1 MQRLVWQR
9 VFFQKRQVFSMEYKD
24 LEVFVQ
30 LAEHQNLG
38 VVSQLVH
45 CSPSTLS
52 RRLKRMEESVGA
64 LLFDRE
70 GTRLQLTADGILF
83 RQHAKQVLELWHQF
97 KLSIQRQSSELQ
109 GQLSIYCSVTASYSF
124 LSELLSRFRAQYP
137 LVDIRLKTGD
147 AAESIPH
154 VQSGDVDMVIAA
166 RPDQLAANLTFKTI
180 TPAPLLFIAPVSN
193 QSVPELLEDTIRWDK
208 VPLVLSETGLAR
220 TRVDRWFKKQ
230 RLKQNI
236 YAKVSGHE
244 AIVSM
249 VSLGCGVG
257 VVPDLVLKNSPLM
270 NKVRILDVQP
280 ELEPFAVGLCA
291 QSKRLHEPLISALW
305 QTVMWE

>member
-1 MQRLVWQR
+1 
-9 VFFQKRQVFSMEYKD
+9 MEYKD
-24 LEVFVQ
+24 LEVFIQ
-30 LAEHQNLG
+30 LAEHQHLG

-52 RRLKRMEESVGA
+52 RRLKRMEESIGCN
-64 LLFDRE
+64 LFNRQ
-70 GTRLQLTADGILF
+70 GTRLHLTDEGDQF
-83 RQHAKQVLELWHQF
+83 RQHAEQVLGLWHQL
-97 KLSIQRQSSELQ
+97 KISMQRQASELQ

-124 LSELLSRFRAQYP
+124 LPELLSRFRSQYP
-137 LVDIRLKTGD
+137 LVDIRLKTED
-147 AAESIPH
+147 AAESISH

-180 TPAPLLFIAPVSN
+180 TPASLLFIAPASN
-193 QSVPELLEDTIRWDK
+193 QAIPELLEEDIRWDK
-208 VPLVLSETGLAR
+208 VPLVLSQTGLAR
-220 TRVDRWFKKQ
+220 TRVDRWFKQ
-230 RLKQNI
+230 RRLKQNI
-236 YAKVSGHE
+236 YGQVSGNE

-270 NKVRILDVQP
+270 SKVRILEVQP
-280 ELEPFAVGLCA
+280 ELESFAVGLCA

>member
-1 MQRLVWQR
+1 MD
-9 VFFQKRQVFSMEYKD
+9 YKD

-38 VVSQLVH
+38 AVSQLFH

-52 RRLKRMEESVGA
+52 RRLKRMEESIGSD
-64 LLFDRE
+64 LFDRE
-70 GTRLQLTADGILF
+70 GTRIKLTEEGKLF

-97 KLSIQRQSSELQ
+97 KLSMQRQSSELQ

-147 AAESIPH
+147 AAESIAH
-154 VQSGDVDMVIAA
+154 AQSGDVDVVIAA
-166 RPDQLAANLTFKTI
+166 RPDQLAANLTFKAI
-180 TPAPLLFIAPVSN
+180 TPAPLLFIAPSSS
-193 QSVPELLEDTIRWDK
+193 QAVPELLSEEISWDK

-220 TRVDRWFKKQ
+220 TRVDRWFKQK
-230 RLKQNI
+230 RLKQTI
-236 YAKVSGHE
+236 YAQVSGHE
-244 AIVSM
+244 AIVSL

-305 QTVMWE
+305 KTVVWE

>member
-1 MQRLVWQR
+1 
-9 VFFQKRQVFSMEYKD
+9 MEYKD

-45 CSPSTLS
+45 CSSSTLS
-52 RRLKRMEESVGA
+52 RRLKRMEESVGTN
-64 LLFDRE
+64 LFDRE
-70 GTRLQLTADGILF
+70 GIRLKLTEEGELF
-83 RQHAKQVLELWHQF
+83 RQHAEQVLELWHQL
-97 KLSIQRQSSELQ
+97 KLSVQRQASELQ

-124 LSELLSRFRAQYP
+124 LSELLTRFRAQHP
-137 LVDIRLKTGD
+137 LVDIRLITGD

-154 VQSGDVDMVIAA
+154 VQSGEADVVIAA
-166 RPDQLAANLTFKTI
+166 RPDQLPANLTFKTI
-180 TPAPLLFIAPVSN
+180 TTAPLLFIAPAPV
-193 QSVPELLEDTIRWDK
+193 QSVPELLERDIPWQK

-220 TRVDRWFKKQ
+220 TRVDRWFKKK

-236 YAKVSGHE
+236 YGQVSGHE

-270 NKVRILDVQP
+270 NKVRILDVLP
-280 ELEPFAVGLCA
+280 KLEPFAVGLCA
-291 QSKRLHEPLISALW
+291 QNKRLNEPLIAALW

>member
-1 MQRLVWQR
+1 
-9 VFFQKRQVFSMEYKD
+9 MEYKD
-24 LEVFVQ
+24 LEVFIQ
-30 LAEHQNLG
+30 LAEHQHLG
-38 VVSQLVH
+38 TVAQLVH

-52 RRLKRMEESVGA
+52 RRLKRMEQQVGA
-64 LLFDRE
+64 DLFERD
-70 GTRLQLTADGILF
+70 GTRLKITAEGE
-83 RQHAKQVLELWHQF
+83 AF
-97 KLSIQRQSSELQ
+97 KAHSIQALDLWRQFRLSVQKEASELQ
-109 GQLSIYCSVTASYSF
+109 GELSIYCSVTASYSF
-124 LSELLSRFRAQYP
+124 LSELLSRFRAQHP
-137 LVDIRLKTGD
+137 LVDIRLRTGD

-154 VQSGDVDMVIAA
+154 VQSGEADVVIAA

-180 TPAPLLFIAPVSN
+180 TPAPLLFIAPASV
-193 QSVPELLEDTIRWDK
+193 QAVPELQQDPVPWEQ

-220 TRVDRWFKKQ
+220 TRVDRWFRQQ
-230 RLKQNI
+230 RVKQNV
-236 YAKVSGHE
+236 YAQVSGHE

-257 VVPDLVLKNSPLM
+257 VVPDLVLKNSPMM

-291 QSKRLHEPLISALW
+291 QSKRLHEPLIAALW

>member
-1 MQRLVWQR
+1 
-9 VFFQKRQVFSMEYKD
+9 MEYKD
-24 LEVFVQ
+24 LEVFIQ
-30 LAEHQNLG
+30 LAEHQHLG
-38 VVSQLVH
+38 TVAQLVH

-52 RRLKRMEESVGA
+52 RRLKRMEQQVGA
-64 LLFDRE
+64 DLFERD
-70 GTRLQLTADGILF
+70 GTRLKITAEGE
-83 RQHAKQVLELWHQF
+83 AF
-97 KLSIQRQSSELQ
+97 KAHSIQALDLWRQFRLSVQKEASELQ
-109 GQLSIYCSVTASYSF
+109 GELSIYCSVTASYSF
-124 LSELLSRFRAQYP
+124 LSELLSRFRAQHP
-137 LVDIRLKTGD
+137 LVDIRLRTGD

-154 VQSGDVDMVIAA
+154 VQSGEADVVIAA

-180 TPAPLLFIAPVSN
+180 TPAPLLFIAPASV
-193 QSVPELLEDTIRWDK
+193 QAVPELQQDPVPWEQ

-220 TRVDRWFKKQ
+220 TRVDRWFRQQ
-230 RLKQNI
+230 RMKQNV
-236 YAKVSGHE
+236 YAQVSGHE

-257 VVPDLVLKNSPLM
+257 VVPDLVLKNSPMM

-291 QSKRLHEPLISALW
+291 QSKRLHEPLIAALW

>member
-1 MQRLVWQR
+1 
-9 VFFQKRQVFSMEYKD
+9 MEYKD
-24 LEVFVQ
+24 LEVFIQ
-30 LAEHQNLG
+30 LAEYQHLG
-38 VVSQLVH
+38 SVAQLVH

-52 RRLKRMEESVGA
+52 RRLKRMEQQVGA
-64 LLFDRE
+64 DLFERE
-70 GTRLQLTADGILF
+70 GTRLKITSEGEAFKAHAIQALDLWKQF
-83 RQHAKQVLELWHQF
+83 R
-97 KLSIQRQSSELQ
+97 LSVQKEASELQ
-109 GQLSIYCSVTASYSF
+109 GELSIYCSVTASYSF
-124 LSELLSRFRAQYP
+124 LSELLSRFRAQHP
-137 LVDIRLKTGD
+137 LVDIRLRTGD

-154 VQSGDVDMVIAA
+154 AQSGEADVVIAA

-180 TPAPLLFIAPVSN
+180 TPAPLLFIAPASV
-193 QSVPELLEDTIRWDK
+193 QAVPELQQDPVPWNQ

-220 TRVDRWFKKQ
+220 TRVDRWFRQQ
-230 RLKQNI
+230 RMKQNV
-236 YAKVSGHE
+236 YAQVSGHE

-257 VVPDLVLKNSPLM
+257 VVPDLVLKNSPMM

-291 QSKRLHEPLISALW
+291 QSKRLHEPLIAALW

>member
-1 MQRLVWQR
+1 
-9 VFFQKRQVFSMEYKD
+9 MEYKD
-24 LEVFVQ
+24 LEVFIQ
-30 LAEHQNLG
+30 LAEHQHLG

-52 RRLKRMEESVGA
+52 RRLKRMEESIGCN
-64 LLFDRE
+64 LFNRQ
-70 GTRLQLTADGILF
+70 GTRLHLTDEGDQF
-83 RQHAKQVLELWHQF
+83 RQHAEQVLGLWHQL
-97 KLSIQRQSSELQ
+97 KISMQRQASELQ

-124 LSELLSRFRAQYP
+124 LPELLSRFRSQYP

-147 AAESIPH
+147 AAESISH

-180 TPAPLLFIAPVSN
+180 TPASLLFIAPVSN
-193 QSVPELLEDTIRWDK
+193 QAIPELLEEDIRWDK
-208 VPLVLSETGLAR
+208 VPLVLSQTGLAR
-220 TRVDRWFKKQ
+220 TRVDRWFKQ
-230 RLKQNI
+230 RRLKQNI
-236 YAKVSGHE
+236 YGQVSGNE

-270 NKVRILDVQP
+270 SKVRILEVQP
-280 ELEPFAVGLCA
+280 ELESFAVGLCA

>member
-1 MQRLVWQR
+1 
-9 VFFQKRQVFSMEYKD
+9 MEYKD
-24 LEVFVQ
+24 LEVFIQ
-30 LAEHQNLG
+30 LAEHQHLG

-52 RRLKRMEESVGA
+52 RRLKRMEESIGCN
-64 LLFDRE
+64 LFNRQ
-70 GTRLQLTADGILF
+70 GTRLHLTDEGDQF
-83 RQHAKQVLELWHQF
+83 RQHAEQVLGLWHQL
-97 KLSIQRQSSELQ
+97 KISMQRQASELQ

-124 LSELLSRFRAQYP
+124 LPELLSRFRSQYP

-147 AAESIPH
+147 AAESISH

-180 TPAPLLFIAPVSN
+180 TPASLLFIAPASN
-193 QSVPELLEDTIRWDK
+193 QAIPELLEEDIRWDK
-208 VPLVLSETGLAR
+208 VPLVLSQTGLAR
-220 TRVDRWFKKQ
+220 TRVDRWFKQ
-230 RLKQNI
+230 RRLKQNI
-236 YAKVSGHE
+236 YGQVSGNE

-270 NKVRILDVQP
+270 SKVRILEVQP
-280 ELEPFAVGLCA
+280 ELESFAVGLCA

>member
-1 MQRLVWQR
+1 
-9 VFFQKRQVFSMEYKD
+9 MEYKD
-24 LEVFVQ
+24 LEVFIQ
-30 LAEHQNLG
+30 LAEHQHLG
-38 VVSQLVH
+38 TVAQLVH

-52 RRLKRMEESVGA
+52 RRLKRMEQQVGA
-64 LLFDRE
+64 DLFERE
-70 GTRLQLTADGILF
+70 GTRLKITNEGEA
-83 RQHAKQVLELWHQF
+83 F
-97 KLSIQRQSSELQ
+97 KAHSIQALDLWRQFRLSAQKEASELQ
-109 GQLSIYCSVTASYSF
+109 GELSIYCSVTASYSF
-124 LSELLSRFRAQYP
+124 LSELLSRFRAQHP
-137 LVDIRLKTGD
+137 LVDIRLRTGD

-154 VQSGDVDMVIAA
+154 VQSGEADVVIAA

-180 TPAPLLFIAPVSN
+180 TPAPLLFIAPASV
-193 QSVPELLEDTIRWDK
+193 QAVPELQQDPVPWDQ

-220 TRVDRWFKKQ
+220 TRVDRWFRQQ
-230 RLKQNI
+230 RMKQNV
-236 YAKVSGHE
+236 YAQVSGHE

-257 VVPDLVLKNSPLM
+257 VVPDLVLKNSPMM

-291 QSKRLHEPLISALW
+291 QSKRLHEPLIAALW

>member
-1 MQRLVWQR
+1 
-9 VFFQKRQVFSMEYKD
+9 MEYKD

-30 LAEHQNLG
+30 LAEYQNLS

-52 RRLKRMEESVGA
+52 RRLKRMEESVGSN
-64 LLFDRE
+64 LFNRE
-70 GTRLQLTADGILF
+70 GTRLRLTEEGELF
-83 RQHAKQVLELWHQF
+83 RQHAKQVLELWHQL
-97 KLSIQRQSSELQ
+97 KLSVQRQASELQ
-109 GQLSIYCSVTASYSF
+109 GELSIYCSVTASYSF
-124 LSELLSRFRAQYP
+124 LSELLSRFRAHHP

-147 AAESIPH
+147 AAESISH
-154 VQSGDVDMVIAA
+154 VQSGDVDIVIAA
-166 RPDQLAANLTFKTI
+166 RPDHLAANLTFKTI

-193 QSVPELLEDTIRWDK
+193 QAVPELLEEDIHWNK

-220 TRVDRWFKKQ
+220 TRVDRWFKQK

-236 YAKVSGHE
+236 YAQVSGHE

>member
-1 MQRLVWQR
+1 
-9 VFFQKRQVFSMEYKD
+9 MEYKD
-24 LEVFVQ
+24 LEVFIQ
-30 LAEHQNLG
+30 LAEHQHLG

-52 RRLKRMEESVGA
+52 RRLKRMEESIGCN
-64 LLFDRE
+64 LFNRQ
-70 GTRLQLTADGILF
+70 GTRLHLTDEGDQF
-83 RQHAKQVLELWHQF
+83 RQHAEQVLGLWHQL
-97 KLSIQRQSSELQ
+97 KISMQRPASALQ

-124 LSELLSRFRAQYP
+124 LPELLSRFRSQYP

-147 AAESIPH
+147 AAESISH

-180 TPAPLLFIAPVSN
+180 TPASLLFIAPASN
-193 QSVPELLEDTIRWDK
+193 QAIPELLEEDIRWDK
-208 VPLVLSETGLAR
+208 VPLVLSQTGLAR
-220 TRVDRWFKKQ
+220 TRVDRWFKQ
-230 RLKQNI
+230 RRLKQNI
-236 YAKVSGHE
+236 YGQVSGNE

-270 NKVRILDVQP
+270 SKVRILEVQP
-280 ELEPFAVGLCA
+280 ELESFAVGLCA